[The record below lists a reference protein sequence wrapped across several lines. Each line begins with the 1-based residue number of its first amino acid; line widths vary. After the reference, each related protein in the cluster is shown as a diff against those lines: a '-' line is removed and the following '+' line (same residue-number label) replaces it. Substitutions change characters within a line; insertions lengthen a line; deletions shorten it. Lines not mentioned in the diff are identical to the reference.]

1 MLMQQVQAD
10 LDRLA
15 DTDSPATCKLRV
27 SMKHGS
33 LELEA
38 YDYKCKQA
46 NRFDK
51 VCVVALAG
59 NSRLRTSKLLPW
71 YNKSA
76 VDRTVF

>member
-27 SMKHGS
+27 SMKQ
-33 LELEA
+33 LMEA